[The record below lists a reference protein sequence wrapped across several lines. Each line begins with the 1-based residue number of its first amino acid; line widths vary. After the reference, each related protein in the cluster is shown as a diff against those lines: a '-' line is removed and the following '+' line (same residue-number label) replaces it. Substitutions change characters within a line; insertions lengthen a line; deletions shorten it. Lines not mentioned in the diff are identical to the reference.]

1 MKTSLFL
8 NAGYPLSLWLLAC
21 ATLLL
26 PWSACTDPEDL
37 KFRPVTG
44 YIDPASDYV
53 GNFDLMEDDCNSPN
67 YMIEI
72 SRVPLTD
79 YREPQDHRND
89 NPRIYIS
96 NLVNNVRSAVVAEW
110 DGGAFVIKNQ
120 TYVLEQESVQVTGRL
135 YEYEGELSVSYE
147 LTGPHSQRNC
157 SGKFRKMD

>member
-1 MKTSLFL
+1 MKTSLFF

-37 KFRPVTG
+37 KFRPFTG
-44 YIDPASDYV
+44 YIDPVSDYV
-53 GNFDLMEDDCNSPN
+53 GNFDLMEDDCHSPA
-67 YMIEI
+67 YVIEI
-72 SRVPLTD
+72 SRVPLD
-79 YREPQDHRND
+79 IQDA
-89 NPRIYIS
+89 NPKIYIF
-96 NLVNNVRSAVVAEW
+96 NLVNNERSVVVAEW

-120 TYVLEQESVQVTGRL
+120 DYMLQQELVQVTGRL

-147 LTGPHSQRNC
+147 LTGPDRQHSC